1 MSLSNI
7 FGVMSGELINV
18 AFKEWAVI
26 CDTLGNG
33 KQSLILRKG
42 GIHEGKKGFQF
53 EHEKFALFPT
63 RFHEQGQS
71 VRIDAKESVIPK
83 TEYEIGETVPIQYWA
98 KIDSIWN
105 LSQWESVAALNEF
118 HIWTEQIILER
129 YHWDKEKNEEPAIS
143 VALVRAYRFEAKLN
157 ITYEKKYGG
166 CRSWVKLPLLTEEH
180 EDKSVPALK
189 DSEFG
194 ELKNRI
200 VNILN

>member
-1 MSLSNI
+1 
-7 FGVMSGELINV
+7 MSGELINV

-26 CDTLGNG
+26 CDMLGSG

-42 GIHEGKKGFQF
+42 GIHEGQKGFQF
-53 EHEKFALFPT
+53 EHQKFALFPT

-105 LSQWESVAALNEF
+105 LSQWESIAALNEF
-118 HIWTEQIILER
+118 HVWKEQIILER
-129 YHWDKEKNEEPAIS
+129 YHWGKEKNEEPSIS
-143 VALVRAYRFEAKLN
+143 AALVRTFKFEAKHN

-166 CRSWVKLPLLTEEH
+166 CRSWVKLPMFSEEQ
-180 EDKSVPALK
+180 ENTSSPALN

-194 ELKNRI
+194 ELKERI
-200 VNILN
+200 VNILNQ

>member
-83 TEYEIGETVPIQYWA
+83 TESEIGETVPIQYWA

-166 CRSWVKLPLLTEEH
+166 CRSWVKVPLLTEEH

>member
-1 MSLSNI
+1 M
-7 FGVMSGELINV
+7 

>member
-166 CRSWVKLPLLTEEH
+166 CRSWVKLPVLTEEH

>member
-83 TEYEIGETVPIQYWA
+83 TEYEIGETVPIEYWA

>member
-83 TEYEIGETVPIQYWA
+83 TESEIGETVPIQYWA

-143 VALVRAYRFEAKLN
+143 VALSL
-157 ITYEKKYGG
+157 I
-166 CRSWVKLPLLTEEH
+166 H
-180 EDKSVPALK
+180 
-189 DSEFG
+189 
-194 ELKNRI
+194 I
-200 VNILN
+200 

>member
-105 LSQWESVAALNEF
+105 LSQWESVVALNEF

>member
-105 LSQWESVAALNEF
+105 LSQWESVVALNEF

-129 YHWDKEKNEEPAIS
+129 YHWDKEKNEEHAIS